1 MTGFQSNAQ
10 HTCIGEEKANGPQ
23 GTNYY
28 PIHKKSI
35 YKKTILTN
43 SAGIF
48 WIIQGLRVYEVP
60 RESRTFNKF
69 SNNLGYFFFKYFV
82 KCTIWQGNIHT
93 LIDSLE
99 LFLNNSYLN
108 S

>member
-1 MTGFQSNAQ
+1 MD
-10 HTCIGEEKANGPQ
+10 
-23 GTNYY
+23 
-28 PIHKKSI
+28 HKGQTIILFTRSP
-35 YKKTILTN
+35 YLKTQYWQTP
-43 SAGIF
+43 AGIF

-99 LFLNNSYLN
+99 LFLNYSYLN
-108 S
+108 YKYVA